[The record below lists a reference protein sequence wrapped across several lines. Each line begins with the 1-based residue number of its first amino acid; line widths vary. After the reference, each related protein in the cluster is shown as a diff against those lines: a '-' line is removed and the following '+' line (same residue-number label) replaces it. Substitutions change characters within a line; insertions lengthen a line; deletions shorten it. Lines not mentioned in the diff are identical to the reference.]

1 MSLIEIVDSS
11 QLKKIQNKIKQDCIE
26 FNQMSLGTKA
36 KASDQL
42 YTQNRILKELGV
54 AAVETIE
61 KMDEE
66 LEPKDNKIHILEK
79 ELKEVNQY
87 DEQKIQNLLNKNPII
102 RTNNKE
108 RAKRRLLNTLSI
120 AFQ

>member
-42 YTQNRILKELGV
+42 YTENRILKELGV

-66 LEPKDNKIHILEK
+66 LEPKDNKIHILEN
-79 ELKEVNQY
+79 ELKEINQY

>member
-42 YTQNRILKELGV
+42 YTENRILKELGV